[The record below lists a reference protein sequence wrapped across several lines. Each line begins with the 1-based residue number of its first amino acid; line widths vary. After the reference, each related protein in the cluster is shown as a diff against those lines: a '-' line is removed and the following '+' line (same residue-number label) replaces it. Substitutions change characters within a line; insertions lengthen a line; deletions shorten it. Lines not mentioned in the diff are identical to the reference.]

1 MTRRLHSVCVPAG
14 LVIAGALALSGCNG
28 GPAADEA
35 VAPAGGAVPTGEAA
49 TASGDPAPNTLTPE
63 EEAEGWRLLFDG
75 VSTAGWRNAHGD
87 TFPDKGWEVRDGAL
101 VVLESGGGEAAHGG
115 DIVTVDEYADFEFKV
130 DFRLTPGANSG
141 IKYFV
146 TEKLGT
152 PGRGSAIGLEYQL
165 LDDAEHPDAKM
176 GRDGNRTLGS
186 LYDMIAAPADK
197 PVRPVGEW
205 NTAHIVSK
213 GRKVEHWLNGR
224 KLLEYERGTDDFLRL
239 VEISKYKIYPGF
251 GEADSGH
258 ILLQDHGNT
267 VYFRNIKIKGEAIPE
282 T

>member
-1 MTRRLHSVCVPAG
+1 MTQRMHSVLIPAG
-14 LVIAGALALSGCNG
+14 LVLAGALVMSACNAG
-28 GPAADEA
+28 SAAEEAA
-35 VAPAGGAVPTGEAA
+35 VAEPDAGAAAPAPA
-49 TASGDPAPNTLTPE
+49 PAPNTLTAD
-63 EEAEGWRLLFDG
+63 EEADGWRLLFDG
-75 VSTAGWRNAHGD
+75 VSTAGWRNAHAE

-115 DIVTVDEYADFEFKV
+115 DIVTVDEYGDFEFKV
-130 DFRLTPGANSG
+130 DFKLTPGANSG

-152 PGRGSAIGLEYQL
+152 PGRGSAIGLEFQL

-205 NTAHIVSK
+205 NTAHIVSS
-213 GRKVEHWLNGR
+213 GRKVEHWLNGT
-224 KLLEYERGTDDFLRL
+224 KLLEFERGSDEFRRL
-239 VEISKYKIYPGF
+239 VAISKYEIYPGF

-267 VYFRNIKIKGEAIPE
+267 VHFRNIKIKGTAVPE